1 MQGMLLSVLSI
12 MSWFVT
18 LKGYHGLG
26 AWIADP
32 HTADAAAA
40 LISTGLTLWA
50 GAAKGLKQDAAA
62 PISNP
67 PKGK

>member
-1 MQGMLLSVLSI
+1 MQGMILSVLSI
-12 MSWFVT
+12 VSWFVT

-32 HTADAAAA
+32 HTADAFAA
-40 LISTGLTLWA
+40 LISTVLTLGA
-50 GAAKGLKQDAAA
+50 GAAKGVKADTA
-62 PISNP
+62 PA